1 MWHLAFQGE
10 NEALRDTGT
19 GAMEGAFRP
28 PAPPCGACAGACLKH
43 PFIWHGAAV
52 ARRATRR
59 RKRHPA
65 DAGSAMNLRAKR
77 ALALHPAC
85 HSVSCS
91 GMAIHGTG
99 RMIGL
104 HVKLRSSP
112 LPRFGSRAG
121 GSPAVARRR
130 RGARLHLSITLVI
143 RKVTLALGAVFF
155 NGLPYKHSGSAI
167 SYAFSTPLKP
177 SNHADCGEFGQRKIQ
192 NSFRKNPQGDTLKIP
207 HNHKEFST
215 FFTLPA

>member
-28 PAPPCGACAGACLKH
+28 QAPPCGACAGACLKH

-99 RMIGL
+99 QMIGL
-104 HVKLRSSP
+104 HGKLHSSP

-121 GSPAVARRR
+121 GSLAAARC
-130 RGARLHLSITLVI
+130 A
-143 RKVTLALGAVFF
+143 LALVHHTGNPKGYACSWGLVF
-155 NGLPYKHSGSAI
+155 NWLPYKHSGSAI